1 MQLNFQAPT
10 VLKTHI
16 TNVPALQL
24 TLTPQAPETS
34 TAVIVDVPL
43 LSVSLSPQA
52 PQTLKTS
59 ITSVP
64 ALDIA
69 LTPQAPS
76 TLRSLI
82 TDVPARS
89 LTLTPQAPETTHT
102 VPGTNVTDVPVLS
115 ISLTPQAP
123 ATLRSVISSVPSA
136 ELTLAPQAPET
147 ASSADEVSANTG
159 GWEQR
164 KQRDILRTETTE
176 ERRRRIRAAR
186 EALGIIEPVREIA
199 AEQLPDEDI
208 DAPPGESVEAL
219 QARLEIVLEA
229 LDRQQA
235 INVRK
240 RKAAAVLLLAV

>member
-1 MQLNFQAPT
+1 MAALGWLLNLDFAATGATDVT
-10 VLKTHI
+10 VSG
-16 TNVPALQL
+16 ALGQIEATGYAATVTANIDTDVSGAL
-24 TLTPQAPETS
+24 GQIVIEGYSASIDDGIVTS
-34 TAVIVDVPL
+34 TA
-43 LSVSLSPQA
+43 
-52 PQTLKTS
+52 
-59 ITSVP
+59 
-64 ALDIA
+64 
-69 LTPQAPS
+69 
-76 TLRSLI
+76 
-82 TDVPARS
+82 
-89 LTLTPQAPETTHT
+89 
-102 VPGTNVTDVPVLS
+102 
-115 ISLTPQAP
+115 
-123 ATLRSVISSVPSA
+123 
-136 ELTLAPQAPET
+136 
-147 ASSADEVSANTG
+147 TG